1 MDQHLER
8 WNLFCQKTCL
18 FCPLLEFWVKLG
30 RTLLSCVSFP
40 LIFILGVFSQSG
52 IRGRTQSGGRS
63 MDYTEKQ
70 SPNVTDDKKISFSLN
85 HSKANL
91 SEKVSWPEAAKQW
104 WHVYPTLRRF
114 SSTKNSKIN
123 ILLYTHFLGFLSQI
137 ISEYLLQEQKGWTL
151 CSENIQI

>member
-1 MDQHLER
+1 MWIGIWRR
-8 WNLFCQKTCL
+8 WICFGQKTCL

-30 RTLLSCVSFP
+30 RTLLLCIFP
-40 LIFILGVFSQSG
+40 LNFHSGGVFSVWDQ
-52 IRGRTQSGGRS
+52 RGTQSGGRS

-114 SSTKNSKIN
+114 SSMKNSKIN
-123 ILLYTHFLGFLSQI
+123 IYDF
-137 ISEYLLQEQKGWTL
+137 TL
-151 CSENIQI
+151 TFWDSYPK

>member
-1 MDQHLER
+1 MWIGIWRR
-8 WNLFCQKTCL
+8 WICFGQKTCL

-30 RTLLSCVSFP
+30 RTLLLCIFP
-40 LIFILGVFSQSG
+40 LNFHSGGVFSVWDQREG
-52 IRGRTQSGGRS
+52 HNQGGRS

-123 ILLYTHFLGFLSQI
+123 VYDLHLYLVFWKHPNI
-137 ISEYLLQEQKGWTL
+137 ISEYPK
-151 CSENIQI
+151 